1 MFFFKKKNQKTSD
14 PPGAALSRRAL
25 LTSLALLPTAAG
37 AQSALGTSSV
47 PTSTPAAPPPN
58 PQKPYGGDTV
68 SPLYRRA
75 VITRWGDAVLPEAP
89 PFEPFRLTP
98 EQAAQQFPYDAIL
111 AGLITPPPAQ
121 DGIPRLVAIFAS
133 PYPNPAMLYPSG
145 QDNAQISG
153 KLQGATILNLQYQ
166 NGAWLFA
173 AGGYQ
178 NRRLTDGTLCQ
189 ISGPLQNAL
198 GGAVQGLLGPNAAC
212 VTPWAT
218 ALLAEGDPNIL
229 LSRLAATPYGFSN
242 PANGAKFGWIAE
254 LNPLDPG
261 AFPIKRTSLGR
272 FPRAGLLATTTAEGR
287 PVIFMSHDAP
297 AGCLFRFIAATSATD
312 GTALD
317 TGTLSAAQITDQ
329 KITWLDLPQN
339 TGTYAGTLAAAQT
352 AGASPFDSPAGLAL
366 APDGTLY
373 LACRGNPARTV
384 PNALNPRA
392 NNDDGHIIGFTMDN
406 NGLTSKTFTGHI
418 VLAAGNPAT
427 TQGTQYTPG
436 STAWLRK
443 PTTLN
448 IDPEG
453 QLWVGTN
460 QNGAITATADGLF
473 TLQTAGPS
481 KYLLNTAY
489 LAPTGAAIG
498 AAAFDAATKSI
509 FSVVRHP
516 GATPSA
522 TFAAPATRWP
532 TMQPTMPPQTT
543 FIVLTNT

>member
-1 MFFFKKKNQKTSD
+1 MN
-14 PPGAALSRRAL
+14 RRAL
-25 LTSLALLPTAAG
+25 LTGLALLPTAAS
-37 AQSALGTSSV
+37 AQSALGTSSP
-47 PTSTPAAPPPN
+47 PTPTQAAPPEN

-89 PFEPFRLTP
+89 PFDPFLLSP
-98 EQAAQQFPYDAIL
+98 EQAAEQFPYDAIL

-121 DGIPRLVAIFAS
+121 DGIPRLVAVLAN

-189 ISGPLQNAL
+189 LTGPAAGLL
-198 GGAVQGLLGPNAAC
+198 GGTVQGLLGPSAATT
-212 VTPWAT
+212 TPWNT

-229 LSRLAATPYGFSN
+229 LSLLANTEYGFSN

-272 FPRAGLLATTTAEGR
+272 FPRAGLLATQTADGR

-297 AGCLFRFIAATSATD
+297 AGFLFRFIAATSATD

-317 TGTLSAAQITDQ
+317 TGTLSAAQIKDQ
-329 KITWLDLPQN
+329 KITWLDLPQT
-339 TGTYAGTLAAAQT
+339 TGTYAGTLSAAQT
-352 AGASPFDSPAGLAL
+352 AGASPFDSPAGIAL
-366 APDGTLY
+366 GPDGTLY

-384 PNALNPRA
+384 PDALNPRA
-392 NNDDGHIIGFTMDN
+392 NNDNGHIVAFTFDN

-418 VLAAGNPAT
+418 ALAAGNPAT
-427 TQGTQYTPG
+427 AQGTQYTQG
-436 STAWLRK
+436 SAAWLRK
-443 PTTLN
+443 PTTLD
-448 IDPEG
+448 IDSQG

-460 QNGAITATADGLF
+460 QNGAVTATADGLF

-522 TFAAPATRWP
+522 SFAAPATRWP
-532 TMQPTMPPQTT
+532 TMKPTMPPQTT